1 MRYLLYVQML
11 YYVKNLK
18 SCTSKICNICFRLIS
33 FLFRCTSLFIFSKCR
48 KEKFRSA
55 VTLKPSRLRS
65 CYVQNI
71 STLRPTKSKLKKQTS
86 CPSLVYRLRCDNC
99 GYDHR
104 TTWKR
109 CILCDIPVPSSS
121 SATMLFEKNSVAV
134 KCDRLDFEKPNKY
147 EDSRDLNLCNTNTRL
162 HESKR
167 SASCLQMSN
176 TCSSSIGEQVESSR
190 NNLLSDINMWLCHMC
205 KHSNPVSV
213 INCIECKNSK
223 TDTRD
228 NDNNNNPDDS
238 NNNKSNDEQSCNN
251 SFQSRTD
258 ISVFPQITA
267 ENKCLNTS
275 EELKKCYRQSGSYET
290 PRSIRPSQRLS
301 FSNSS
306 ERILSP
312 GSPKY
317 SYIGISEP
325 VPPIQY
331 PVSSQNNSNWTCD
344 KCSFAENEASSSQCN
359 VCDALVSECSMITV
373 NKDSVRYTPPKRHVS
388 SDSLS
393 SHDPLQQ
400 SLDGDFQHLPVNCNF
415 DKDEWICKKCTL
427 VNADN
432 TAVCIA
438 CGGSKIRS
446 LTSTPE
452 ATLKHGEF
460 WLCPRCT
467 LKNSLKEIAC
477 VACKTPHSEVSTS
490 VRFNMN
496 TGQYT
501 VNTMPKY
508 KKDHIISSRKKP
520 LPKAIHQSRPFQ
532 FSNKITELI
541 NGTAEKKTWICNEC
555 TFENSVESPSCEMCQ
570 SNRTICGDILFSTD
584 TFSKH
589 LSDHDNTSIVL
600 QTKQQSELMEHL
612 RQNEEQEALVRWQQI
627 VQYCKEVS

>member
-1 MRYLLYVQML
+1 ML
-11 YYVKNLK
+11 C
-18 SCTSKICNICFRLIS
+18 SSKICYMCFRLIT
-33 FLFRCTSLFIFSKCR
+33 FLFRYTSLLIFSKCR
-48 KEKFRSA
+48 KEKFHSTI
-55 VTLKPSRLRS
+55 TLNLSRLRS

-71 STLRPTKSKLKKQTS
+71 STLHPTKSKLKKQTS

-104 TTWKR
+104 TTLKC
-109 CILCDIPVPSSS
+109 CILCDTPVPSSS
-121 SATMLFEKNSVAV
+121 STTMLFEKNSVAV

-147 EDSRDLNLCNTNTRL
+147 QDSPDLNLCNTNTRL
-162 HESKR
+162 HESRR
-167 SASCLQMSN
+167 SASCLQISN
-176 TCSSSIGEQVESSR
+176 TCSSTGEQVESSH

-205 KHSNPVSV
+205 KHSNSVSV
-213 INCIECKNSK
+213 INCIICKNSK
-223 TDTRD
+223 TDTRG
-228 NDNNNNPDDS
+228 NDSNNNPDDS
-238 NNNKSNDEQSCNN
+238 NNNKSNDEESCNN
-251 SFQSRTD
+251 NFQSRTD

-275 EELKKCYRQSGSYET
+275 EELKKWYRRSGSYET

-301 FSNSS
+301 FSNLS

-325 VPPIQY
+325 VPPIPC
-331 PVSSQNNSNWTCD
+331 PVSSQNNSKWTCD
-344 KCSFAENEASSSQCN
+344 KCSFSENEASSSQCN
-359 VCDALVSECSMITV
+359 VCDALVSECSMIIV

-393 SHDPLQQ
+393 SHDSLRQ
-400 SLDGDFQHLPVNCNF
+400 SLDVDFQHLLVSYNF

-427 VNADN
+427 VNADD

-452 ATLKHGEF
+452 ATLKYGEF

-490 VRFNMN
+490 VRYNMN

-520 LPKAIHQSRPFQ
+520 LPKATHQSRSFQ

-541 NGTAEKKTWICNEC
+541 NGTAEKKTWICDEC

-570 SNRTICGDILFSTD
+570 SSRTICSDVYFSTD
-584 TFSKH
+584 TFSKR

-612 RQNEEQEALVRWQQI
+612 RQNEEQEALIKWQQI
-627 VQYCKEVS
+627 VQYCKEVSRFFVVRFL